1 MQTQAEVF
9 RHSDSLVARD
19 LAGEKVI
26 IPVRGKVGDL
36 GCIYTLNGVAGEI
49 WNLLDGKRTTAD
61 IVGVL
66 GAEYDVNP
74 ETLVSDVERTL
85 REFHAEGLIVGST
98 PGGAQG

>member
-1 MQTQAEVF
+1 MPMQVRVF

-49 WNLLDGKRTTAD
+49 WNLLDGTRD
-61 IVGVL
+61 IENIVEAL
-66 GAEYDVNP
+66 SLQYDVDRSMLS
-74 ETLVSDVERTL
+74 TDVRRIV
-85 REFHAEGLIVGST
+85 RELEDEGLIVATVGQ
-98 PGGAQG
+98 GGQG